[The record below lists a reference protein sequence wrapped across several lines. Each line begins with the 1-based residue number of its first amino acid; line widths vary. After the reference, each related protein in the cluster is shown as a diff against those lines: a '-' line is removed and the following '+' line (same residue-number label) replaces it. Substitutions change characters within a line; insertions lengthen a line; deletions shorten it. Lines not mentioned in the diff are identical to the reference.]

1 MSSPAVSRTTEEETM
16 SPQGLAVDGWFWH
29 AATPGVQAPGRL
41 TYPSWEL
48 PVLYLEAAIV
58 EQPSIRGIRG
68 GLIDM
73 GEPDDVV
80 RDFRPITIHGT
91 SSTGEAI
98 TLFVAHPQG
107 PQQYRARHALFGSHL
122 AAENQR
128 FAEVRYQLVVC
139 L

>member
-1 MSSPAVSRTTEEETM
+1 MG
-16 SPQGLAVDGWFWH
+16 PQELAVEGWFWH
-29 AATPGVQAPGRL
+29 SATPDLQAPGRL

-48 PVLYLEAAIV
+48 PVLHLEAAIV

-73 GEPDDVV
+73 GDPDDIV

-98 TLFVAHPQG
+98 TLFVAHPHG
-107 PQQYRARHALFGSHL
+107 PQQYRARHALFGAHL
-122 AAENQR
+122 AMENQQ
-128 FAEVRYQLVVC
+128 FAAVRYVDGT
-139 L
+139 